1 MAKQKG
7 EACATEQGFT
17 ALSVYP
23 LAIAAKNEIEV
34 KAKPDTTEGVSGML
48 LRHGNSFG
56 ILYATHIDSDGFQRF
71 SVAYEL
77 AHYFLEGHIDHV
89 LPKDGVH
96 VSEAGFTS
104 ADPYEMEA
112 DQFAAGLLMPG
123 DLFKKA
129 LNKRDAGLAT

>member
-1 MAKQKG
+1 M
-7 EACATEQGFT
+7 
-17 ALSVYP
+17 
-23 LAIAAKNEIEV
+23 
-34 KAKPDTTEGVSGML
+34 
-48 LRHGNSFG
+48 
-56 ILYATHIDSDGFQRF
+56 DSN
-71 SVAYEL
+71 SVAHEL